1 MTARSRVF
9 RADASGAASFVGALV
24 GALISAVVGSLLLAS
39 PLQAQ
44 PPREVLPPE
53 RRELVQR
60 ELLETRVA
68 RVKTRQATLR
78 LRDVRLAGDSLLGI
92 RHELGDASAD
102 GRARFAVHLDDVLR
116 LERRNLRRA
125 VGWGVALGGLVG
137 FVHARSLETKDK
149 LKPAT
154 TQSPA
159 FYARQ
164 QLVFASVGAF
174 VGGGIGFAVPAWDLL
189 HAREY

>member
-1 MTARSRVF
+1 MMGRHRVLL
-9 RADASGAASFVGALV
+9 AAASLAGALLV
-24 GALISAVVGSLLLAS
+24 AS
-39 PLQAQ
+39 PLTAQ
-44 PPREVLPPE
+44 RLLDVMPPE
-53 RRELVQR
+53 RRALVER

-68 RVKTRQATLR
+68 RVKTQHGALR
-78 LRDVRLAGDSLLGI
+78 LREVRLDGDSLIGT
-92 RHELGDASAD
+92 RRATADASSD
-102 GRARFAVHLDDVLR
+102 GQARFAVHLAEVVR
-116 LERRNLRRA
+116 LERRNLRRS
-125 VGWGVALGGLVG
+125 VGWGVALGGLLG

-164 QLVFASVGAF
+164 QLVFGGVGAL
-174 VGGGIGFAVPAWDLL
+174 VGGGIGLLVPAWDLL